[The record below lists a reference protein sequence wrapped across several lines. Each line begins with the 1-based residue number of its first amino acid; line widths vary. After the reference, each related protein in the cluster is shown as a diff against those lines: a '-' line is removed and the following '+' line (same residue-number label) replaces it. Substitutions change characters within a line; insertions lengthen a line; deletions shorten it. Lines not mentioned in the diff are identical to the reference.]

1 MQEGRGSLGR
11 GKGWEERCGD
21 KSPAWSS
28 QDLGSTVHDHMAV
41 KQNFTLVY
49 FVHPKQQCTVE
60 TRNVMELAAHAEMDQ
75 LSTVDKAS

>member
-1 MQEGRGSLGR
+1 
-11 GKGWEERCGD
+11 
-21 KSPAWSS
+21 
-28 QDLGSTVHDHMAV
+28 MAV

-75 LSTVDKAS
+75 LSTVDTAS